1 MLWSIKK
8 FIVFLIL
15 LFFPLIQNKSHYQE
29 NKKLNEKKKPKTKQ
43 NTMYKNLHEKNCVNF
58 CKFYQHSN
66 NTWLYTKQ
74 TSSLRQESGWHY
86 LNKFSS
92 LQSSWNVKAY
102 VHFHIGFLIC
112 QFDYW
117 NLSKDKTVLNLH
129 VYNFHHVHFLVQ
141 FYSHIKFLILLLN
154 QLTVK

>member
-1 MLWSIKK
+1 MLWSVKK

-29 NKKLNEKKKPKTKQ
+29 NKKLNEKKKTKTKQ
-43 NTMYKNLHEKNCVNF
+43 NTMYKICMRKIVLISVNF
-58 CKFYQHSN
+58 I
-66 NTWLYTKQ
+66 NTQITPDCIPDCIP
-74 TSSLRQESGWHY
+74 RQESGWHY

>member
-8 FIVFLIL
+8 FIIFLIL
-15 LFFPLIQNKSHYQE
+15 LFFPLIKK
-29 NKKLNEKKKPKTKQ
+29 NKKLNEKKKPKQ
-43 NTMYKNLHEKNCVNF
+43 NKIQCINLHEKNCVNF